1 MMGTD
6 IKGTNLIGLANCA
19 EKLGFVSQ
27 AVKVDKEGFLSEY
40 TLPAIANVVTKEGL
54 SHFVVIFKIT
64 KKHVIY
70 GDPGKDL
77 LRVEIKE
84 FIKNFTGALLLL
96 KPDNRFAAGKIKGT
110 KMFDRYIRLLLP
122 QKKLFAYALLASLI
136 MTMLGI
142 LSSLFNN
149 IIYDEILPYQQ
160 KDVLKMM
167 LAVFI
172 GVNLATIFV
181 SFIRR
186 WVLLHLSIKI
196 DIPLAIWSG
205 KSSTPFRNYGSTI
218 CSKALRG
225 IRSNCCMRRCH
236 GGF

>member
-1 MMGTD
+1 MRYTFVKQHDITDCAAACMAMICLHYKKETTITRLRDMMGTD

-96 KPDNRFAAGKIKGT
+96 KPDNRFAAGKIATAVCGVAT
-110 KMFDRYIRLLLP
+110 VAFNVILYVTNPGM
-122 QKKLFAYALLASLI
+122 ALAEYWA
-136 MTMLGI
+136 THD
-142 LSSLFNN
+142 NN
-149 IIYDEILPYQQ
+149 PDTT
-160 KDVLKMM
+160 D
-167 LAVFI
+167 
-172 GVNLATIFV
+172 TIE
-181 SFIRR
+181 
-186 WVLLHLSIKI
+186 L
-196 DIPLAIWSG
+196 
-205 KSSTPFRNYGSTI
+205 
-218 CSKALRG
+218 
-225 IRSNCCMRRCH
+225 
-236 GGF
+236 